1 MNTLILTPWMTAF
14 MVVPWQTAVTMI
26 YLGKVD
32 VLEEYDEEIRSPS
45 TTIQMPAVVRLR
57 GEVRAVMKGV
67 KFSRTNVMTRDGFTC
82 QYCGARLPMTELS
95 YDHVVPRRLGGRTHW
110 ENIVAA
116 CYPCNAR
123 KGGRTP
129 EMAGM
134 RLRQRPTRPTS
145 LPLAGTLLPSRRL
158 PEEWLPYV
166 GIGQA

>member
-1 MNTLILTPWMTAF
+1 MNTLILTPWMTSF
-14 MVVPWQTAVTMI
+14 LVVPWQTAVTMV

-45 TTIQMPAVVRLR
+45 TTIRMPAVVRLR
-57 GEVRAVMKGV
+57 ATIRAVKRGV

-82 QYCGARLPMTELS
+82 QYCGVHLSMAELS
-95 YDHVVPRRLGGRTHW
+95 YDHVVPRRLGGRTEW
-110 ENIVAA
+110 ENIVTA

-123 KGGRTP
+123 KAGRTP

-134 RLRQRPTRPTS
+134 RLRRQPFRPKS
-145 LPLAGTLLPSRRL
+145 LPLSNVVPPSRRV
-158 PEEWLPYV
+158 PDEWLPYV